1 MSRPTLVGLFVIGFG
16 ALGFAVRGP
25 WGAAT
30 VSIAVTVVVAVIAR
44 VMVPGP
50 IRPAPAKLRDG
61 PAPDIPSYR
70 RISSMLSWSST
81 NGHHYD
87 VVTRPFLRSTA
98 AAVLADRCHIDLDCD
113 SEAAAERLGSE
124 VMALLDPTVVHDTT
138 ETVNLHAMVQ
148 IVDRMEEL

>member
-1 MSRPTLVGLFVIGFG
+1 MSRQALVGLFVVGLS
-16 ALGFAVRGP
+16 ALGLAVGGP

-44 VMVPGP
+44 VTVPGP
-50 IRPAPAKLRDG
+50 IRPAPARLRDG
-61 PAPDIPSYR
+61 PAVDFPSHR

-81 NGHHYD
+81 NGQHYD

-98 AAVLADRCHIDLDCD
+98 AAVLADRCHLDLAGETD
-113 SEAAAERLGSE
+113 ATAERLGPE

-138 ETVNLHAMVQ
+138 EPVDLQEIAQ
-148 IVDRMEEL
+148 IIDRLEKL